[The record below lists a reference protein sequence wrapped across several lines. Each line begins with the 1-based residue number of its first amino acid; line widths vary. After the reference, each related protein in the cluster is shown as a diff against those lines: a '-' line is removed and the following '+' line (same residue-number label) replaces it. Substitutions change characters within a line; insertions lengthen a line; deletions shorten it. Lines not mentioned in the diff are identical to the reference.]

1 MIVLADPDRRF
12 QGRVA
17 DHVGRKDDFTIV
29 DSILLLDKVLHDKSG
44 QVSVVILGPNLGL
57 EECLEVSRRIQTT
70 MSDVSVVLVANALT
84 PDVLQQAIR
93 SGVRDVLP
101 AAFTG
106 AQLIDTLGR
115 AESLALQIRGR
126 VGPVPTSVETADVT
140 DHKVVTVFSSKGGCG
155 KSFVSSNLAVALAQK
170 TGTEVAMIDLDLQF
184 GDLAIML
191 QLFPAR
197 TIYDTAQNLDRLDA
211 DALKGYLTPHRGQVF
226 LLAAPLEPG
235 LSETIS
241 AEAVA
246 KIIRLM
252 KRSYRYVIVDTPP
265 SFTDHVLAALD
276 ESDESVLITSM
287 DVPSIKNLKLSLQT
301 LELLG
306 FGRDRIRLI
315 LNRADSKVGLRVQ
328 EVEKTLGTRIDV
340 SIPSSREVPL
350 SINRGTPL
358 ILEDPRSPVVASIM
372 RLVDI
377 ITNSAAQTPKQPSS
391 GGRFRFGR
399 SKP

>member
-1 MIVLADPDRRF
+1 MIVVADPDRRF
-12 QGRVA
+12 QARVA
-17 DHVGRKDDFTIV
+17 DSLGRKDDFTVV
-29 DSILLLDKVLHDKSG
+29 DSVVLLDKVMHDKAG
-44 QVSVVILGPNLGL
+44 QVTVVILGPNLGQEQSL
-57 EECLEVSRRIQTT
+57 ELSRRVQT
-70 MSDVSVVLVANALT
+70 SQQDVSVVLVANALT

-106 AQLIDTLGR
+106 AQLIDTVAR
-115 AESLALQIRGR
+115 AESLSLQIRGR
-126 VGPVPTSVETADVT
+126 VGGAPPVLADG
-140 DHKVVTVFSSKGGCG
+140 DGADSKVITVFSSKGGCG
-155 KSFVSSNLAVALAQK
+155 KSFVSSNLAVALSQR
-170 TGTEVAMIDLDLQF
+170 TGEEVAMIDLDLQF

-197 TIYDTAQNLDRLDA
+197 TIYDAAQNLDRLDA

-241 AEAVA
+241 AESVA

-252 KRSYRYVIVDTPP
+252 KRTYKYVIIDTPP

-358 ILEDPRSPVVASIM
+358 ILEDPKSPVVASIM
-372 RLVDI
+372 KLVDI
-377 ITNSAAQTPKQPSS
+377 IGATKVHSPKQPAA
-391 GGRFRFGR
+391 GRFRFGR
-399 SKP
+399 KG

>member
-12 QGRVA
+12 QARVA
-17 DHVGRKDDFTIV
+17 DAVGRKDDLQVV
-29 DSILLLDKVLHDKSG
+29 DSVLLLDKVLHDKAG
-44 QVSVVILGPNLGL
+44 QVTVVILGPNLGM
-57 EECLEVSRRIQTT
+57 EEALDVSRRIQTSQ
-70 MSDVSVVLVANALT
+70 SDVSVVLIANALT

-106 AQLIDTLGR
+106 AQMIDTISR
-115 AESLALQIRGR
+115 AESLAMQIRGR
-126 VGPVPTSVETADVT
+126 VGVTPPSATETEDVT
-140 DHKVVTVFSSKGGCG
+140 DHKVITVFSSKGGCG
-155 KSFVSSNLAVALAQK
+155 KSFVSSNLAVALAQR
-170 TGTEVAMIDLDLQF
+170 TGEPVAMIDLDLQF

-197 TIYDTAQNLDRLDA
+197 TIYDAAQNLDRIDA

-241 AEAVA
+241 AESVA

-252 KRSYRYVIVDTPP
+252 KRIYNYVIIDTPP

-306 FGRDRIRLI
+306 FGRDRIRLV
-315 LNRADSKVGLRVQ
+315 LNRADAKVGLRVQ

-340 SIPSSREVPL
+340 PIPSSREVPL

-358 ILEDPRSPVVASIM
+358 ILEDPKSPVVSSIM

-377 ITNSAAQTPKQPSS
+377 IGAGAPAAPKVKQQSS
-391 GGRFRFGR
+391 GGLFRR
-399 SKP
+399 KS

>member
-12 QGRVA
+12 QMRVA
-17 DHVGRKDDFTIV
+17 DHVGRKEDFAAV
-29 DSILLLDKVLHDKSG
+29 DSVLVLDKILHDKSG
-44 QVSVVILGPNLGL
+44 LVTVVILGPNLGL
-57 EECLEVSRRIQTT
+57 EDALDVSRRIQPT

-84 PDVLQQAIR
+84 PDVLHQALR
-93 SGVRDVLP
+93 GGVRDVLP

-106 AQLIDTLGR
+106 AQLIDTISR
-115 AESLALQIRGR
+115 AESLTLQIRGR
-126 VGPVPTSVETADVT
+126 VTASPPSDNG
-140 DHKVVTVFSSKGGCG
+140 DASENRAITVFSSKGGCG
-155 KSFVSSNLAVALAQK
+155 KSFVASNLAVALAQK
-170 TGTEVAMIDLDLQF
+170 TGEEVAMIDLDLQF

-197 TIYDTAQNLDRLDA
+197 TIYDAAQNLDRLDA

-252 KRSYRYVIVDTPP
+252 KRTYKYVIVDTPP

-306 FGRDRIRLI
+306 FGRDRIRLV

-328 EVEKTLGTRIDV
+328 EVEKTLGTKIDV
-340 SIPSSREVPL
+340 LIPSSREVPL

-358 ILEDPRSPVVASIM
+358 ILDDPKSPVVATIVK
-372 RLVDI
+372 LVDMI
-377 ITNSAAQTPKQPSS
+377 GTVTVQSPKAQPS
-391 GGRFRFGR
+391 GRFRFGR